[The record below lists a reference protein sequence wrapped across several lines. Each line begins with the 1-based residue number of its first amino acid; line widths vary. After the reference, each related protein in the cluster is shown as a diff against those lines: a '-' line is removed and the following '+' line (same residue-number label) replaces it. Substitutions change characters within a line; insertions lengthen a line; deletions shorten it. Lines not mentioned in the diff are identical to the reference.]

1 MSENEFIQPEGIAR
15 PSFPYSP
22 VVASGDLVFTSGQ
35 VANDATGAV
44 VSGEIEDQCRQ
55 VLDNIRAC
63 LHAAGCDFTDVI
75 KVNAFL
81 TDLGNFATYNAVYR
95 EYFRDPYPARTTV
108 GVTLA
113 PGLLV
118 EIEVIA
124 GRPAN

>member
-1 MSENEFIQPEGIAR
+1 MRENEFIQPEGIAR

-63 LHAAGCDFTDVI
+63 LQAAGCELSDVI

-81 TDLGNFATYNAVYR
+81 PDLGNFDVYNTVYR
-95 EYFRDPYPARTTV
+95 EYFSEPYPARTTV
-108 GVTLA
+108 GAALA
-113 PGLLV
+113 PGLHV
-118 EIEVIA
+118 EVEVIA
-124 GRPAN
+124 RRPG